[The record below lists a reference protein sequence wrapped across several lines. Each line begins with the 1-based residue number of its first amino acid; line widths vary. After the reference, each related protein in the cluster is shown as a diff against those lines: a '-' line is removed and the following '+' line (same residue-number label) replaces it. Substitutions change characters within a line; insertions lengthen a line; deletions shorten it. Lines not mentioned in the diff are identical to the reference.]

1 MEKLQ
6 ILLEE
11 ACVHIISEMKKE
23 KITKKKI
30 YSELVKKL
38 KAHTK
43 PKKQIK
49 VARVPFYV
57 SDSSD

>member
-6 ILLEE
+6 ILIED
-11 ACVHIISEMKKE
+11 ACENILLEMKQE
-23 KITKKKI
+23 KISKKKI
-30 YSELVKKL
+30 YCELVKKL

-43 PKKQIK
+43 PKKQVKI
-49 VARVPFYV
+49 ARVPFYV

>member
-6 ILLEE
+6 ILIEE
-11 ACVHIISEMKKE
+11 ACESIMMEMKKE

-30 YSELVKKL
+30 YCELVKKL
-38 KAHTK
+38 KVHTK
-43 PKKQIK
+43 PKKQVKI
-49 VARVPFYV
+49 ARVPFYV

>member
-11 ACVHIISEMKKE
+11 ACINIISEMKKE

-30 YSELVKKL
+30 YCELVKKL
-38 KAHTK
+38 KANTK
-43 PKKQIK
+43 PKKQVKI
-49 VARVPFYV
+49 ARVPFYV